1 MSKTEAPD
9 YKKYLNPETILKLS
23 SLEIRAKYIV
33 EGFLL
38 GLHKSPYHGFSIEFS
53 QHRPY
58 MQGDSLKDVD
68 WKVYGKTDRY
78 FVKQYEEETNLRCNI
93 LLDISASM
101 SYQQGNAVKKVEYGS
116 TLAAALAYL
125 MIKQKDAAGLVLY
138 SDIIHKYLPPR
149 ATEIYLK
156 EILLT
161 LSRLP
166 AAQKTNTAL
175 SLKSIAEKI
184 HRRGMIIIISDLFDE
199 PDQLLKSLKEIRST
213 GNEVVVFHILDTFER
228 NFNFSSDSLFRDLE
242 TGEELSVQPHHLKKS
257 YRKAFEE
264 FIHTLKSGCQQTGI
278 DYNLMDTG
286 IPFDKALYTYL
297 QKRSR
302 MK

>member
-1 MSKTEAPD
+1 MKQEGID
-9 YKKYLNPETILKLS
+9 YKKFLNPETVLKLA
-23 SLEIRAKYIV
+23 SLEVRARFIV

-68 WKVYGKTDRY
+68 WKVFGKTDRY

-101 SYQQGNAVKKVEYGS
+101 EYKQGSTIRKIDYAA

-138 SDIIHKYLPPR
+138 SDVIHKYLPPR
-149 ATEIYLK
+149 AAEIYLK

-161 LSRLP
+161 LSKIP
-166 AAQKTNTAL
+166 KAEKTDTSG
-175 SLKSIAEKI
+175 SLKLVAEKI
-184 HRRGMIIIISDLFDE
+184 HRRGLIIIISDLFDE
-199 PDQLLKSLKEIRST
+199 PASLLKTFRELRST
-213 GNEVVVFHILDTFER
+213 GNEVVLFHTLDPFER
-228 NFNFSSDSLFRDLE
+228 NFNFESDSLFVDLE
-242 TGEELSVQPHHLKKS
+242 SGDEMTVQPYQLKKS
-257 YRKAFEE
+257 YREALARYTTEIK
-264 FIHTLKSGCQQTGI
+264 TGCQQAGI
-278 DYNLMDTG
+278 DYNLLDTSV
-286 IPFDKALYTYL
+286 PFDKALYTYL
-297 QKRSR
+297 QKRIR